1 MKNLNSKSNDF
12 ISKDNIVIGLNASS
26 KEDAITQL
34 AKIMEKNEIVSDA
47 KKFRDDVLER
57 ESQTTTGIGNNIA
70 IPHGKSSTVNVASLM
85 FAKTTKPLE
94 WNSLDGSKVSII
106 FLMAARERD
115 TGKEHLK
122 MLATVAGKLMDDD
135 FVKEIKAEN
144 DPDKLV
150 NIFKKIEED

>member
-1 MKNLNSKSNDF
+1 
-12 ISKDNIVIGLNASS
+12 
-26 KEDAITQL
+26 
-34 AKIMEKNEIVSDA
+34 
-47 KKFRDDVLER
+47 
-57 ESQTTTGIGNNIA
+57 
-70 IPHGKSSTVNVASLM
+70 
-85 FAKTTKPLE
+85 
-94 WNSLDGSKVSII
+94 
-106 FLMAARERD
+106 MAAREKD